1 VRQTDAHVLV
11 LSLSYDVS
19 DDVAGAAGGNK
30 VPFIVPNMTTIYIR
44 TLRNYFFFLALGER
58 NLPRS
63 FRLPRSSPPS
73 SDPAFGA
80 PGIGGGG
87 GRSTPGA
94 GGGLGGIGAVSACVP
109 YVSNSRQ
116 QFNYI
121 RTTPAREQYK
131 NTT

>member
-1 VRQTDAHVLV
+1 MLV
-11 LSLSYDVS
+11 LCVSY
-19 DDVAGAAGGNK
+19 DVAGATGGNK
-30 VPFIVPNMTTIYIR
+30 VPFIVPNMTIYMRAPR
-44 TLRNYFFFLALGER
+44 TYFFFLALGER

-94 GGGLGGIGAVSACVP
+94 GGGLGGIGAVSARVP

-131 NTT
+131 NTS